1 MPTLRTAERGQQK
14 QCVQNTRWQAGISEE
29 HEESVQNGLQ
39 LAAPVKASQLVCAF
53 EAANLIGL
61 YWG

>member
-14 QCVQNTRWQAGISEE
+14 QCVQNTRRQAGISEE
-29 HEESVQNGLQ
+29 HKESVQIGLQ
-39 LAAPVKASQLVCAF
+39 LALPLKASQLVCAF
-53 EAANLIGL
+53 QALKLIGL